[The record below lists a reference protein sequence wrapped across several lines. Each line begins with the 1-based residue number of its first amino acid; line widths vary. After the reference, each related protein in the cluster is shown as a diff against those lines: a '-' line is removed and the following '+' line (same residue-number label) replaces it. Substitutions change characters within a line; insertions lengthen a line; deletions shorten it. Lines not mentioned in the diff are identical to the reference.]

1 MCNCSIYSC
10 PVALLRG
17 LVWWTVE
24 DGEVFPLLFSDVER
38 GASAVSAPAGVLRVG
53 FARGV
58 SEREVRD
65 ACAEAFNREGVAFS
79 VEEENGQL
87 CVYVPAPA
95 YGVLAEDGVLGAVDW
110 LVRERHD
117 LQPSARIYGGVQL

>member
-1 MCNCSIYSC
+1 M
-10 PVALLRG
+10 
-17 LVWWTVE
+17 
-24 DGEVFPLLFSDVER
+24 LFSDVER

-87 CVYVPAPA
+87 CAYVPAPA
-95 YGVLAEDGVLGAVDW
+95 CWVRLIGWCVSALICSRRCVFMGVRHCDC
-110 LVRERHD
+110 ER
-117 LQPSARIYGGVQL
+117 RF

>member
-1 MCNCSIYSC
+1 M
-10 PVALLRG
+10 
-17 LVWWTVE
+17 
-24 DGEVFPLLFSDVER
+24 LFSDVER
-38 GASAVSAPAGVLRVG
+38 GASAVSAQAGVLRVG

-58 SEREVRD
+58 SEREARD

-110 LVRERHD
+110 LVRERAD
-117 LQPSARIYGGVQL
+117 LQPSVRICGGASL

>member
-1 MCNCSIYSC
+1 MCNCSICSC

-95 YGVLAEDGVLGAVDW
+95 YGVLADDGVLGAVDW
-110 LVRERHD
+110 LVRERAD
-117 LQPSARIYGGVQL
+117 LQPSVRIYGGASL

>member
-1 MCNCSIYSC
+1 MFPACAGWLVVGCGRW
-10 PVALLRG
+10 RG
-17 LVWWTVE
+17 VSV
-24 DGEVFPLLFSDVER
+24 LLFSDVER
-38 GASAVSAPAGVLRVG
+38 GSSAVSAPAGVLRVG

-110 LVRERHD
+110 LVRERAD
-117 LQPSARIYGGVQL
+117 LQPSARIYGGASL

>member
-1 MCNCSIYSC
+1 M
-10 PVALLRG
+10 
-17 LVWWTVE
+17 
-24 DGEVFPLLFSDVER
+24 LFSDVER
-38 GASAVSAPAGVLRVG
+38 GSSAVSAPAGVLRVG

-58 SEREVRD
+58 SERD

-95 YGVLAEDGVLGAVDW
+95 YGVLADDGVLGAVDW
-110 LVRERHD
+110 LVRERAD